1 MVKMRTFET
10 EQLATVYVAAIIE
23 GLISAVEHPVLGLAT
38 GSTPVQLYRQL
49 VAFHHQGLQF
59 SHVTTVNLDE
69 YVGLSADHPQSYRRF
84 MHDHFFGHI
93 DISPNQ
99 TFVPNGQASDLA
111 AECARYDKI
120 LEVHPIDLQILGIG
134 HNGHIGF
141 NEPDQ
146 ALQTKTHVVRLAED
160 TIVANTRFFARP
172 EDVPT
177 EAITMGIQSILQ
189 AKSIILMAFGRD
201 KAAAVRQALS
211 GEVST
216 SMPASFLQ
224 MHPQVTFVL
233 DAEAAVE
240 VNQRVNDLNPIYG
253 TANPFWAPLSRS
265 SE

>member
-1 MVKMRTFET
+1 MVKIRTFET
-10 EQLATVYVAAIIE
+10 AQLATVYVAAIIE
-23 GLISAVEHPVLGLAT
+23 ALITVHEHPVLGLAT

-49 VAFHHQGLQF
+49 VEFHRQGLHF

-69 YVGLSADHPQSYRRF
+69 YVGLPTDHPQSYRRF
-84 MHDHFFGHI
+84 MYDHLFSHI
-93 DISPNQ
+93 DISPEQ
-99 TFVPNGQASDLA
+99 TFVPNGQAVDLA

-120 LEVHPIDLQILGIG
+120 LEAHPIDLQILGIG

-160 TIVANTRFFARP
+160 TIIANTRFFSRL

-177 EAITMGIQSILQ
+177 QAITMGIQSILQ
-189 AKSIILMAFGRD
+189 AKSIILMAFGSD
-201 KAAAVRQALS
+201 KAAAVRRALS

-216 SMPASFLQ
+216 SVPASFLQ

-240 VNQRVNDLNPIYG
+240 MKLLGRDPIYS
-253 TANPFWAPLSRS
+253 ALEP
-265 SE
+265 